1 MNPFAFL
8 HKKLSAKQLLRQ
20 GRRAE
25 LQELISA
32 YPPRSLALP
41 KQGLG
46 YPCVLSLEVE
56 GLGAY
61 LLDVHLD
68 TEHLTNIEQLIEKLG
83 FNRQQP
89 TAKFHTF
96 SRQCP
101 GPEAVSIQTQRLGL
115 GTALLL
121 ISNSIE
127 LLQKLPEL
135 APPKPWEVF
144 PEVDADG
151 LGSLQGSLEHWWN
164 NYWWPYWLNLTPQ
177 QRASLLDDGRHPE
190 GWREYIRLQDE
201 LNGTNREPQA

>member
-8 HKKLSAKQLLRQ
+8 HRKPSAKQLLHQ

-25 LQELISA
+25 LQELISV
-32 YPPRSLALP
+32 YLPRSLALP

-46 YPCVLSLEVE
+46 YPCVLSLEVD

-68 TEHLTNIEQLIEKLG
+68 TEHLTNIEQLIERLG

-101 GPEAVSIQTQRLGL
+101 APEAVSIQKQKLGQ

-127 LLQKLPEL
+127 LLQNLPEL

-164 NYWWPYWLNLTPQ
+164 HYWWPYWLNLTPK
-177 QRASLLDDGRHPE
+177 QRASWLDDARHPE